1 MDTQIARNIAHAAH
15 VGRRDRFDEP
25 LIEHVERVAAAVP
38 EDVRA
43 VAFLHDL
50 LEHSEAGPAELSA
63 AGPTALELATLR
75 LLTRAPDESYEAHV
89 LRVAHAAGPEGR
101 IARVVRL
108 ADLDD
113 HLSHRE
119 LPHRAPPYGWARMHV
134 ANGQALHDG
143 AGADRAAA

>member
-1 MDTQIARNIAHAAH
+1 MRPDRAGPNVRVVDAHAARSIAH
-15 VGRRDRFDEP
+15 YSHLADRDRTGTP
-25 LIEHVERVAAAVP
+25 VIEHVERVAAAVP

-50 LEHSEAGPAELSA
+50 LEHSETGAAELSA
-63 AGPTALELATLR
+63 AGPTALELAALR

-89 LRVAHAAGPEGR
+89 LRVAHAAGPGGR
-101 IARVVRL
+101 IARVVKL

-119 LPHRAPPYGWARMHV
+119 LPHAAPPY
-134 ANGQALHDG
+134 
-143 AGADRAAA
+143 